1 MKFCLVADDSD
12 VIRRIARRIIEGL
25 GYIVVDADSEEAAF
39 AICSK
44 GVPQLILLDWRLPDG
59 DTHTLVR
66 KIRAL
71 KSEEPVHIIY
81 CATEADPVDINDA
94 FEAGISGYVLKP
106 FDRESLFERI
116 LSCTNP
122 LAAARV

>member
-25 GYIVVDADSEEAAF
+25 GYIVVDADSAEEALR
-39 AICSK
+39 ICQK

-59 DTHTLVR
+59 HTHEFVR
-66 KIRAL
+66 HVRAL
-71 KSEEPVHIIY
+71 KSDEPVHIIY
-81 CATEADPVDINDA
+81 CATEADPIDINNA

-106 FDRESLFERI
+106 YDRESLYERI
-116 LSCTNP
+116 LACTNP
-122 LAAARV
+122 MAVVQA